1 MKKQK
6 LDMFKVHDEI
16 KAIIEK
22 IEQEYAALQ
31 EKRLNAAYDGD
42 EEKHKWLL
50 KDEAKYEELT
60 NHLYD
65 AMYAIEQYFYE

>member
-16 KAIIEK
+16 KSIIDR

-31 EKRLNAAYDGD
+31 KKRINAEYDGNKESHD
-42 EEKHKWLL
+42 WMLM
-50 KDEAKYEELT
+50 DEAKYEELT

-65 AMYAIEQYFYE
+65 AMYLIEEKFYE